1 MTDQIDGET
10 QLVGLI
16 GWPVGHSLSPA
27 MHNAAFATLG
37 LNWRY
42 VPLPVRPERLADAVR
57 GLAALG
63 FRGVNVTAPHKV
75 AIMSLLD
82 AVDESARLVG
92 AVNTIQIDVQAGHLT
107 GLNTDGRG
115 FLADLMASEMLPAP
129 GARVIVLGAGG
140 AARAVGAAL
149 IQSGARVTFVN
160 RTLSHAEGLVGALR
174 AARPE
179 ADVRAVAVGSLPSVS
194 GEAALIVN
202 TTPLGMW
209 PDTESTPWPE
219 SVPLPPDASVYDTVY
234 RPVETR
240 LVREARLARLRAT
253 GGIGMLVRQGAA
265 ALTLWTGHAAPLDVM
280 RAACDAALRD
290 GASRT

>member
-1 MTDQIDGET
+1 MTGGIDGET

-27 MHNAAFATLG
+27 MHNAGFAHLG

-63 FRGVNVTAPHKV
+63 FRGANLTAPHKV
-75 AIMSLLD
+75 AVISLLD
-82 AVDESARLVG
+82 SLDESARLVG
-92 AVNTIQIDVQAGHLT
+92 AVNAIQIDGESGRLI
-107 GLNTDGRG
+107 GLNTDIEG
-115 FLADLMASEMLPAP
+115 FLTDLAANGMLPTP

-140 AARAVGAAL
+140 AARAIGMAL

-160 RTLSHAEGLVGALR
+160 RTPSHAERLVDSMR
-174 AARPE
+174 AVRPE
-179 ADVRAVAVGSLPSVS
+179 VDVRVVGLESLHAVGS
-194 GEAALIVN
+194 EAALIVN

-209 PDTESTPWPE
+209 PDVETSPWPE
-219 SVPLPPDASVYDTVY
+219 FVPLPPGAAVYDTVY

-240 LVREARLARLRAT
+240 LVREAQAAGLRAT
-253 GGIGMLVRQGAA
+253 GGTGMLVRQGAFA
-265 ALTLWTGHAAPLDVM
+265 FALWTGRAAPLDVM
-280 RAACDAALRD
+280 RAACDAALRE
-290 GASRT
+290 G

>member
-1 MTDQIDGET
+1 MTDVIDGET

-42 VPLPVRPERLADAVR
+42 VPLPVHPERLADAVP

-63 FRGVNVTAPHKV
+63 FRGANVTAPHKV
-75 AIMSLLD
+75 AVMPLLD
-82 AVDESARLVG
+82 TLDESARLVG
-92 AVNTIQIDVQAGHLT
+92 AVNTIQIDGESGRLI
-107 GLNTDGRG
+107 GLNTDSDG
-115 FLADLMASEMLPAP
+115 FLADLAASGMLPAP

-140 AARAVGAAL
+140 AARAIGMAL

-160 RTLSHAEGLVGALR
+160 RTPSHAGRLVDSMR
-174 AARPE
+174 AVRPE
-179 ADVRAVAVGSLPSVS
+179 ADVRAVALESLQAVGS
-194 GEAALIVN
+194 EAALIVN

-209 PDTESTPWPE
+209 PDVNTSPWPK
-219 SVPLPPDASVYDTVY
+219 SVPFPRDAAVYDTVY
-234 RPVETR
+234 RPPETR
-240 LVREARLARLRAT
+240 LMQDARAAGLRSV

-265 ALTLWTGHAAPLDVM
+265 AFALWTGFAAPLDVM
-280 RAACDAALRD
+280 RAACSAALRE
-290 GASRT
+290 G